1 MHIIIRTNNRAKNLA
16 KIEVRNVISAKTY
29 ELDENFEWSLVDIKD
44 IENISVAEINQSLNL
59 VGDTNLSIDKD
70 SLSSIQVIK

>member
-1 MHIIIRTNNRAKNLA
+1 MDIIIRTNNRAKTSA
-16 KIEVRNVISAKTY
+16 EIEIKNVVSAKTY
-29 ELDENFEWSLVDIKD
+29 ELDDLVEWSLAEIED